1 LPSQVGAIS
10 ELLADDDSTL
20 GSWIPRFG
28 LDVVQVGI
36 ESIEL
41 SPESRELVK
50 NYSANKMNV
59 SAFEG
64 VSQQASNIAAQQK
77 IAQGVQDNGL
87 GDGAGLI
94 FGMNLAQGLNAQ
106 TAAPAASPPLPVA
119 PSQGPSL
126 DEQIEA
132 VKKLKDLLD
141 SGILTQDEF
150 DTKKKQ
156 VMGL

>member
-1 LPSQVGAIS
+1 
-10 ELLADDDSTL
+10 
-20 GSWIPRFG
+20 
-28 LDVVQVGI
+28 
-36 ESIEL
+36 
-41 SPESRELVK
+41 
-50 NYSANKMNV
+50 
-59 SAFEG
+59 
-64 VSQQASNIAAQQK
+64 
-77 IAQGVQDNGL
+77 
-87 GDGAGLI
+87 
-94 FGMNLAQGLNAQ
+94 MNLAQGLNAQ

-119 PSQGPSL
+119 PSPGPSL